1 MLNVSKRMDANP
13 GSSKSRIHRKSLV
26 FAFIAVA
33 GSVTGNVLLRAG
45 LREIGPVISFSPLA
59 YLRVLGHPLIALG
72 ILLLAIWFLANLSL
86 YSWADLSYVLP
97 VTALGYALAGL
108 TGWAVLGESVTVT
121 HWIGIGLITAGAVIV
136 SHDHPRGGL

>member
-1 MLNVSKRMDANP
+1 MPSVSKRMDANP
-13 GSSKSRIHRKSLV
+13 GISKSRIHRKSLL

-33 GSVTGNVLLRAG
+33 GSVSGNVLLRAG

-59 YLRVLGHPLIALG
+59 YLRVLGNPLIALG
-72 ILLLAIWFLANLSL
+72 ILLLAIWFLASLSL

-97 VTALGYALAGL
+97 ITALGYALAAL
-108 TGWAVLGESVTVT
+108 TGWAFLGEFVAVR
-121 HWIGIGLITAGAVIV
+121 HWIGIALITVGCMIV